1 MAQNGFFLWYTN
13 ILINR
18 PSSLIEGLRLNVVTY
33 YLLYYLA
40 YLAQK
45 EIINLECSNYLWKHI
60 IVDMLMSNWG
70 KIRIY

>member
-1 MAQNGFFLWYTN
+1 MAQNGFFLRNTN

-45 EIINLECSNYLWKHI
+45 NNLERSNY
-60 IVDMLMSNWG
+60 V
-70 KIRIY
+70 